1 MARRKT
7 GQWSK
12 EEIALLKKMFKNV
25 SNREVA
31 DKLNRKE
38 ASVQYKAWQL
48 GLKKSRKYLKSIGL
62 AK

>member
-12 EEIALLKKMFKNV
+12 EEVGLLKKMFKNM
-25 SNREVA
+25 SNRDVA
-31 DKLNRKE
+31 NALNRKE
-38 ASVQYKAWQL
+38 ASVQYKAWEL
-48 GLKKSRKYLKSIGL
+48 GLKKARKYLKSIGL